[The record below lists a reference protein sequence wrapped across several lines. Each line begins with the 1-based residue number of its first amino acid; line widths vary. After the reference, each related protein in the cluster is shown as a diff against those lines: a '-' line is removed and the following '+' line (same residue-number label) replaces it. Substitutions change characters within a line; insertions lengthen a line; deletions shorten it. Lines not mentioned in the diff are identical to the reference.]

1 MHNQQIEDYILKHI
15 DSEDPLLTELN
26 RETHVKQLRAR
37 MVSGPLQG
45 KILEMISKL
54 ITPKRILEIGTFT
67 GYSALCLAKG
77 LAADGQLDTIEIN
90 DELES
95 FAKKYFLRSPHAHQI
110 QQHIGNAT
118 AILATLDKE
127 YDLAFIDGDKR
138 QYVNDYDK
146 VLQLMRPGGVILA
159 DNVLWSGKVVELS
172 SPDNDYTKGIMEF
185 NEFVKNDKRVE
196 KVILPLRDG
205 LTLIRKI

>member
-1 MHNQQIEDYILKHI
+1 MHHQDIESYILAHS
-15 DSEDPLLTELN
+15 DQEDPLLAELN
-26 RETHVKQLRAR
+26 RETHVKLLRAR

-45 KILEMISKL
+45 KILEMISKMMRPEK
-54 ITPKRILEIGTFT
+54 IIEIGTFT

-77 LAADGQLDTIEIN
+77 LSTNGQLDTIEIN

-95 FAKKYFLRSPHAHQI
+95 FANKYFARSNHAKQI
-110 QQHIGNAT
+110 NQHIGDASN
-118 AILATLDKE
+118 ILPKLE
-127 YDLAFIDGDKR
+127 GPYDVAFIDGDKR
-138 QYVNDYDK
+138 QYVSDYEL
-146 VLQLMRPGGVILA
+146 VLQRMRQGGIILA

-172 SPDNDYTKGIMEF
+172 SPDDDYTKGIMEF

-205 LTLIRKI
+205 LTLIRKL

>member
-1 MHNQQIEDYILKHI
+1 MHHQDIESYILAHS
-15 DSEDPLLTELN
+15 DQEDPLLAELN
-26 RETHVKQLRAR
+26 RETHVKLLRAR

-45 KILEMISKL
+45 KILEMISKMVRPEK
-54 ITPKRILEIGTFT
+54 IIEIGTFT

-77 LAADGQLDTIEIN
+77 LPAKGELDTIEIN

-95 FAKKYFLRSPHAHQI
+95 FANKYFARSSYANQI
-110 QQHIGNAT
+110 KQHIGDASH
-118 AILATLDKE
+118 IIPKLE
-127 YDLAFIDGDKR
+127 GPYDLAFIDGDKR
-138 QYVNDYDK
+138 QYLSDYEL
-146 VLQLMRPGGVILA
+146 VLQRMRPGGIILA

-172 SPDNDYTKGIMEF
+172 SPDDDYTKGIMEF

-205 LTLIRKI
+205 LTLIRKL

>member
-1 MHNQQIEDYILKHI
+1 MHYEDIEHYILTHSDK
-15 DSEDPLLTELN
+15 EDPLLTELN
-26 RETHVKQLRAR
+26 RETHVKLLRAR

-54 ITPKRILEIGTFT
+54 VRPQKIIEIGTFT

-77 LAADGQLDTIEIN
+77 LSEDGHLDTVEIN

-95 FAKKYFLRSPHAHQI
+95 FANKYFARSNYAHQI
-110 QQHIGNAT
+110 KQHIGDASD
-118 AILATLDKE
+118 ILPTLE
-127 YDLAFIDGDKR
+127 GPYDLAFIDGDKR
-138 QYVNDYDK
+138 QYVSDYELI
-146 VLQLMRPGGVILA
+146 LQRMRSGGVILA

-172 SPDNDYTKGIMEF
+172 SPDDDYTKGIMEF

-205 LTLIRKI
+205 LTLIRKL